1 MTMEKKINMAVT
13 FTGISQAELAR
24 KIGMTP
30 QNLNLKIKR
39 ETLKLE
45 DIRKI
50 AEALGAEYSFGFTF
64 PDGTKI

>member
-1 MTMEKKINMAVT
+1 MTMEKKINMAT
-13 FTGISQAELAR
+13 AYTGISQAELAR

-30 QNLNLKIKR
+30 QNFNLKIRR

-45 DIRKI
+45 EIKKI

>member
-1 MTMEKKINMAVT
+1 MTMEKKINMAAT
-13 FTGISQAELAR
+13 LAGISQAELAR

-45 DIRKI
+45 DIKKI
-50 AEALGAEYSFGFTF
+50 AEILGAEYSFGFTF